1 MNDKELVAHEALKY
15 IKNNSIVG
23 LGTGSTA
30 NFFID
35 ALALKIKKESLDIK
49 VVASSTVSQI
59 KAIECGLN
67 YISLDQIET
76 IDTYV
81 DGADEVTKNLEVL
94 KGRGYDLVREK
105 LLAQAS
111 NQFIVIGDKS
121 KIVTKIG
128 EKFPIPIEITPIA
141 WKITKNLIKKIA
153 INCVLRPN
161 TAGDAFA
168 ITSDGNYVLDC
179 EFEYKNLKNLSEDI
193 AKIPGVIECGIF
205 QNIANIALI
214 AQNNQIT
221 KITLKV

>member
-1 MNDKELVAHEALKY
+1 MGSEMCIRDRVAYEALKY

-30 NFFID
+30 NLFIE
-35 ALALKIKKESLDIK
+35 ALAQKIQKESLTIK

-59 KAIECGLN
+59 KALECGLE

-111 NQFIVIGDKS
+111 DQFIVIGDKS
-121 KIVTKIG
+121 KMVAKIG
-128 EKFPIPIEITPIA
+128 EKFPIPIEITSA
-141 WKITKNLIKKIA
+141 
-153 INCVLRPN
+153 C
-161 TAGDAFA
+161 
-168 ITSDGNYVLDC
+168 
-179 EFEYKNLKNLSEDI
+179 
-193 AKIPGVIECGIF
+193 IPHH
-205 QNIANIALI
+205 LP
-214 AQNNQIT
+214 T
-221 KITLKV
+221 M